1 MDSLIALCMGVT
13 LSAACGF
20 RAFVPPLAMSIA
32 VREGNYPLAEGFE
45 WIGSDV
51 ALITLT
57 IATIVEILAYY
68 IPVVDNFL
76 DTIEIPTVLAVGT
89 MLTAAS
95 LGDIDPVLR
104 WSIALVVGGGSAE
117 MVEGFTVLTRLGSTG
132 MTGGLGNP
140 IVSTTEAMSSTTL
153 SIMAINV
160 PFIAAIVIFVVL
172 YFAGNKIWKYFHK
185 PRTKIEYSDSTE

>member
-1 MDSLIALCMGVT
+1 MESLIALCMGVT

-32 VREGNYPLAEGFE
+32 VREGNYPIAAGFE

-51 ALITLT
+51 ALVTLS
-57 IATIVEILAYY
+57 IATIIEILAYY

-76 DTIEIPTVLAVGT
+76 DTIEIPTVLAIGT

-104 WSIALVVGGGSAE
+104 WTIALIAGGGTAE
-117 MVEGFTVLTRLGSTG
+117 IIEGFTVLTRLGSTG

-140 IVSTTEAMSSTTL
+140 LVSTTEAMSSTTL

-172 YFAGNKIWKYFHK
+172 YFAGNKIWKYFYK
-185 PRTKIEYSDSTE
+185 PKTKIE

>member
-1 MDSLIALCMGVT
+1 MESLIALCMGVT

-32 VREGNYPLAEGFE
+32 VRDGNYPIAEGFE

-51 ALITLT
+51 ALVTLS
-57 IATIVEILAYY
+57 IATIIEILAYY

-104 WSIALVVGGGSAE
+104 WTIALVAGGGAAE
-117 MVEGFTVLTRLGSTG
+117 MVEGFTVLTRLAST
-132 MTGGLGNP
+132 TTTAGLGNP
-140 IVSTTEAMSSTTL
+140 LVSTTEAMSSTTL
-153 SIMAINV
+153 SMMAINV
-160 PFIAAIVIFVVL
+160 PIIAAIVIGIVL
-172 YFAGNKIWKYFHK
+172 YFAVNKIWKYFRK
-185 PRTKIEYSDSTE
+185 PRTQIVK

>member
-1 MDSLIALCMGVT
+1 MESLIALCMGVT

-32 VREGNYPLAEGFE
+32 VREGSYPIAEGFE

-51 ALITLT
+51 ALVTLS
-57 IATIVEILAYY
+57 IATIIEILAYY

-104 WSIALVVGGGSAE
+104 WSIALVAGGGTAE
-117 MVEGFTVLTRLGSTG
+117 IVEGFTVLTRLGSTA
-132 MTGGLGNP
+132 TTAGLGNP
-140 IVSTTEAMSSTTL
+140 LISTTEAMSSTTL

-160 PFIAAIVIFVVL
+160 PIVAAIVIGIVL
-172 YFAGNKIWKYFHK
+172 YFAGNKIWKYFRR
-185 PRTKIEYSDSTE
+185 PRTQIQ